1 MIENYIGPRRDVP
14 LHTVAQPDAALQDTA
29 QNNALQ
35 VHAVASNKV
44 QPQADPPAEEFTIS
58 VDQVRAHFRAK
69 GLQKS
74 KDTIQRWC
82 RTGELA
88 CQKRGVLNRYFTT
101 EASLSALEE
110 KLLPDMIAERSG
122 EDQMDYANVQG
133 DAPVPKPA
141 HKRMPVHADENEP
154 ARSGVQ
160 QNVDLDVQAH
170 AAASNSKE
178 AKTEASPNAPQLT
191 ALVNELRLQL
201 EGKQNEIEFLRE
213 EVRAS
218 RDQRGAVVQIS
229 NRMLET
235 LETIAIGGRLERSS
249 KTAQNSTDIATE
261 PVRYSQQEG
270 GESAV

>member
-1 MIENYIGPRRDVP
+1 MIDNYIGPRRDVP
-14 LHTVAQPDAALQDTA
+14 LHTVAQHDAAHQDTA
-29 QNNALQ
+29 ENNALQ
-35 VHAVASNKV
+35 VHAVASEKV
-44 QPQADPPAEEFTIS
+44 PPQADPSAEEFTIS

-82 RTGELA
+82 RTGELT

-101 EASLSALEE
+101 EASLSALED

-122 EDQMDYANVQG
+122 EDQVVSAEVQG

-141 HKRMPVHADENEP
+141 HTRMPVHAAENEP

-160 QNVDLDVQAH
+160 QNAGLDIQTH
-170 AAASNSKE
+170 ADASNSSE
-178 AKTEASPNAPQLT
+178 AETEAVLDAPQLT
-191 ALVNELRLQL
+191 ALVNELRAQLQ
-201 EGKQNEIEFLRE
+201 GKQNEIEFLRE

-235 LETIAIGGRLERSS
+235 LETIAIGGRLQRTGNTPQSS
-249 KTAQNSTDIATE
+249 DDAATV
-261 PVRYSQQEG
+261 PVRYSQQDDG
-270 GESAV
+270 ASAV

>member
-1 MIENYIGPRRDVP
+1 MIENYIRPRRDVP
-14 LHTVAQPDAALQDTA
+14 LHAVAQHTAASHDTA

-35 VHAVASNKV
+35 VHAVASEKV
-44 QPQADPPAEEFTIS
+44 RPQAEPLAEEFTIS

-101 EASLSALEE
+101 EASLSTLEI

-122 EDQMDYANVQG
+122 EDQVNYVDVQG

-141 HKRMPVHADENEP
+141 RTRMPLHAAEDEP
-154 ARSGVQ
+154 AHSGVQ
-160 QNVDLDVQAH
+160 QNAGSDVQAH
-170 AAASNSKE
+170 AVASNFSE
-178 AKTEASPNAPQLT
+178 AKTQASFNAPQLT
-191 ALVNELRLQL
+191 ALADELRAQL

-235 LETIAIGGRLERSS
+235 LETIAIGGRLERTS
-249 KTAQNSTDIATE
+249 KTPRDPDDAATA
-261 PVRYSQQEG
+261 PVRYSQQDDG
-270 GESAV
+270 ANAV